1 MKYTINFLFLTT
13 LLMASISSYAQCVRI
28 VGAGDAAVNGSYEIV
43 AGQTYYKHTTA
54 NFWMDKNSNGYWA
67 IFSQVNAPGSG
78 CGCGHYYSDN
88 SGSDPAA
95 PGISWSTANNG
106 SSPVPR
112 SGDCLPDDS
121 CELSTSLDTVCF
133 GNSTTLSIVAGS
145 ELVNGSNWY
154 WYRDSLNTTRIDSGA
169 SIVVTLPNATTT
181 YYCRSENSSTSF
193 TGDSSLITIIIKN
206 TPGKPIIS
214 GCGNNNDTITLAT
227 DSNALATYLWGV
239 SERPK
244 TWDTLGSAGFSAG
257 QVGYWSLAMD
267 TSGTPYVLYMDGGN
281 SNKATVMK
289 YNGTAWVTLGSA
301 GFSAGIA
308 GYTSLAI
315 DASGTP
321 YAAYRDAG
329 NSNKATVMKYNGT
342 AWVTVGNAG
351 FSAGTITHTSLAIDA
366 SGTPYLVY
374 NDGGNGSKATVMK
387 YNGTAWVTVGS
398 AGFSAGAA
406 FGSLAID
413 TSGTPYFAYEDVG
426 NSAKAT
432 VMKYNGT
439 AWVTVGSAGFTAGKA
454 FFPSLAIDDSGTP
467 YFGYQD
473 DNNGSKATV
482 MKYNGTTW
490 VTVGS
495 AGFSVG
501 KANNPSLAIDDSGT
515 PYLSYQDQGN
525 SSKTTVAK
533 YNGSAWETLG
543 STGSGSVTSFDRTL
557 VLDRSGVPYV
567 LFRGGGSKATVVK
580 SYPGIAST
588 GIEVTD
594 TSQMIYLTA
603 TYPNGCIVNADP
615 IKASDTEPAAI
626 PFIAGT
632 TYQSNAIVNDGSWLH
647 YCDCDNGYRLLSLD
661 TTGSGAVVPADSVW
675 LRLGS
680 KKTQSWTNSGGMVT
694 NSKGG
699 AMIVRKWEVSPST
712 QPTSDVGLKHYFTQD
727 EFLALQDTLANHNGG
742 TSGYATTLT
751 DPTDMQMY
759 KITSSGKFANPHN
772 SGVTGIVLVNNTT
785 ASTDNWVY
793 APHNSGH
800 SAEFKVSSFF
810 GGGGGGGGAGDS
822 PLPVELI
829 HFDAQAAANHTA
841 DLNWATAS
849 EINNSHFE
857 IERSYD
863 GIRWEWVGNVTGN
876 GTTSHLTDYNYMDK
890 TIAKSQNTAYYRLK
904 QVDYDGAF
912 EYSDV
917 RVVRFDG
924 RADRLEIAAYP
935 NPFNQ
940 EVTVLVNA
948 NEQYAIQV
956 TDINGVVVL
965 SEDHT
970 ENRTHRLNVSKYTAG
985 VYIIEVTSTQG
996 TQHLKIIKQ

>member
-1 MKYTINFLFLTT
+1 
-13 LLMASISSYAQCVRI
+13 MASISSYAQCVRI

-54 NFWMDKNSNGYWA
+54 NYWMDKNSDGNWA

-88 SGSDPAA
+88 STDPAA
-95 PGISWSTANNG
+95 SGISWYTANDG
-106 SSPVPR
+106 SSPVPL
-112 SGDCLPDDS
+112 SGVCLPDDS
-121 CELSTSLDTVCF
+121 CELSTSQDTVCF
-133 GNSTTLSIVAGS
+133 GNSTTLSIITGS
-145 ELVNGSNWY
+145 KLVNGSNWY
-154 WYRDSLNTTRIDSGA
+154 WYRDSLNTTPIDSSA
-169 SIVVTLPNATTT
+169 SIVVTPPNANTT
-181 YYCRSENSSTSF
+181 YYCRSESSSTSF

-206 TPGKPIIS
+206 TSGIPIIS
-214 GCGNNNDTITLAT
+214 GCGNSSDTINLAT
-227 DSNALATYLWGV
+227 DSNVLATYLWGV

-267 TSGTPYVLYMDGGN
+267 TIGTPFVLYMDGGN

-289 YNGTAWVTLGSA
+289 YNGTAWVTVGNA
-301 GFSAGIA
+301 GFSSGMAL
-308 GYTSLAI
+308 YTSLAI

-321 YAAYRDAG
+321 YAAYRDAA
-329 NSNKATVMKYNGT
+329 NSDKATVMKYNGT

-426 NSAKAT
+426 NSGKAT

-473 DNNGSKATV
+473 DTNGSRATV
-482 MKYNGTTW
+482 MKYDGTSW

-501 KANNPSLAIDDSGT
+501 RANNPSLAIDDSGT
-515 PYLSYQDQGN
+515 PYFGYQDQG
-525 SSKTTVAK
+525 SVKTTVAK

-543 STGSGSVTSFDRTL
+543 STGYGSTTSFDRTL
-557 VLDRSGVPYV
+557 VLDRSGVAYV

-588 GIEVTD
+588 VIEVTD

-603 TYPNGCIVNADP
+603 TYPNGCVVNADP
-615 IKASDTEPAAI
+615 IKARDTEPAAI

-680 KKTQSWTNSGGMVT
+680 KKTQSWTNSRGMVT
-694 NSKGG
+694 NPKGG

-742 TSGYATTLT
+742 TSGYATSLT

-759 KITSSGKFANPHN
+759 KITSSGKFANPHS

-800 SAEFKVSSFF
+800 SAEFKVSSFS

-863 GIRWEWVGNVTGN
+863 GIRWEWVGDVTGN
-876 GTTSHLTDYNYMDK
+876 GTTSQLIDYNYADE

-917 RVVRFDG
+917 RVVRLDG
-924 RADRLEIAAYP
+924 NAEVFEIAAYP

-940 EVTVLVNA
+940 EVTIRVNA
-948 NEQYAIQV
+948 NEPYTIQV

-965 SEDHT
+965 SVDHT
-970 ENRTHRLNVSKYTAG
+970 ESRTHRLDASEYTAG

-996 TQHLKIIKQ
+996 TQHLKVIKQ